1 MSTTLLASLLI
12 RKLERFEPWSAD
24 ERQSVLDAI
33 DSTLRLPAHAHLVQ
47 EGEISAGI
55 HVVLEGFA
63 CGYKLLP
70 DGRRQIVSYCI
81 PGDLCDLRVTLLPRM
96 DCAIGTIS
104 QALIARLSRERF
116 RAITLQFPRLA
127 RAFWKTALIEQ
138 AIAREWLI
146 NVGQRTAFSRAAHLL
161 CEMFLR
167 LQAVGLVQENTCEF
181 PLTQTEIADTL
192 ALSTVHVNRTLMEL
206 RRSGLITLRDKQ
218 LTIHHLPA
226 LEAAAG
232 FAPGYLHLEA
242 TLDDDVTP
250 AT

>member
-12 RKLERFEPWSAD
+12 RKLERFEPWSVD

-33 DSTLRLPAHAHLVQ
+33 DSTIRLPAHAHLVQ
-47 EGEISAGI
+47 EGETPDGV
-55 HVVLEGFA
+55 HVVLEGFV

-70 DGRRQIVSYCI
+70 DGRRQIVSYCL
-81 PGDLCDLRVTLLPRM
+81 PGDLCDLRTTLQPRM
-96 DCAIGTIS
+96 DCSIGTIS
-104 QALIARLSRERF
+104 QALVVRLSRERL
-116 RAITLQFPRLA
+116 REIILQSPRLA
-127 RAFWKTALIEQ
+127 CALWQTTLVEQ

-167 LQAVGLVQENTCEF
+167 LRAIGLVQENTCEF

-218 LTIHHLPA
+218 LTIHHLPS

-232 FAPGYLHLEA
+232 FDPAYLHLDA

-250 AT
+250 AV